1 MRFDRKQQF
10 VSKVR
15 TKARRR
21 GCQKCH
27 KIKEVGI
34 CGDESLNQMLRRGAD
49 VQTLKTAIRDRGWF
63 CRACVRKKKG
73 TVAAAT
79 LKDQYDMRDPAQKL
93 TYEVLVNNMEPYRSK
108 MLALGYVMS
117 EDKTDW
123 VLPPTPDSIV

>member
-15 TKARRR
+15 TRARRK

-34 CGDESLNQMLRRGAD
+34 FGDESLNQMLRRGAD
-49 VQTLKTAIRDRGWF
+49 IQEIKIAIRDRGWF
-63 CRACVRKKKG
+63 CRACVRRKKG

-79 LKDQYDMRDPAQKL
+79 IRDQYSMDDPVQRKEYEIL
-93 TYEVLVNNMEPYRSK
+93 TASMEPFRSK
-108 MLALGYVMS
+108 MISLGYVLSNDRSKWIMPS
-117 EDKTDW
+117 KS
-123 VLPPTPDSIV
+123 VV